1 MSLLIND
8 DFCSRSSQRFRTLR
22 EGKRRD
28 LPASGG
34 LGEKTINQQA
44 HKWRHKMDRMKILLV
59 DDEQEFVTTLAERL
73 ELRNMNVSIAT
84 DGEAALGFVENDP
97 PQVVVL
103 DVMMPGLSG
112 LEVLEKI
119 KAMDSKIQVIL
130 LTGHGATKD
139 GIRGMQLGAFDY
151 LIKPIDI
158 DELIE
163 KLNEAIKSMA

>member
-1 MSLLIND
+1 M
-8 DFCSRSSQRFRTLR
+8 
-22 EGKRRD
+22 E
-28 LPASGG
+28 
-34 LGEKTINQQA
+34 
-44 HKWRHKMDRMKILLV
+44 RMKILLV
-59 DDEQEFVTTLAERL
+59 DDEHEFVTTLAERL
-73 ELRNMNVSIAT
+73 ELRNMSVSIAM
-84 DGEAALGFVENDP
+84 DGETALGFVENDP

-130 LTGHGATKD
+130 LTGHGTTKD

-163 KLNEAIKSMA
+163 KLNEAVKSMA

>member
-1 MSLLIND
+1 
-8 DFCSRSSQRFRTLR
+8 
-22 EGKRRD
+22 
-28 LPASGG
+28 
-34 LGEKTINQQA
+34 
-44 HKWRHKMDRMKILLV
+44 MDPMKILLV
-59 DDEQEFVTTLAERL
+59 DDEREFVITLAERL
-73 ELRNMNVSIAT
+73 ELRNMEVTIAMN
-84 DGEAALGFVENDP
+84 GEEALGVVENDP

-103 DVMMPGLSG
+103 DVMMPGLGG

-119 KAMDSKIQVIL
+119 KAMDSRIQVIL

-163 KLNEAIKSMA
+163 KLNGAVKSMA